1 MGSAVA
7 RFPGSRLVANGD
19 WYGDGASS
27 PNERERTGES
37 EVRKGLNRT
46 DCRILTAARSIGISS
61 SIEFSSSD
69 KIPSASF
76 GLSVCFRG
84 DRGDEG
90 PAMGCSCSRGGD
102 SRHFPILRD
111 PERGRGAK

>member
-1 MGSAVA
+1 VGSAVA

-27 PNERERTGES
+27 PNGRERRGES
-37 EVRKGLNRT
+37 DVLKGLNRI
-46 DCRILTAARSIGISS
+46 DCSVLTPARSIGISS
-61 SIEFSSSD
+61 SIELSSSD
-69 KIPSASF
+69 RIPSASF
-76 GLSVCFRG
+76 GLPVCFRG

-90 PAMGCSCSRGGD
+90 PAMGCSSSRGGD
-102 SRHFPILRD
+102 SRHFAISRD